1 MVFLL
6 IYVGFLLFDYH
17 PEVKTSSTVIMIT
30 VGNKNDFIKV
40 TITELLIIICVSVY
54 LVGEVREVKLVSIHT
69 LLIFTFFIL

>member
-1 MVFLL
+1 
-6 IYVGFLLFDYH
+6 
-17 PEVKTSSTVIMIT
+17 MIT

-69 LLIFTFFIL
+69 FLIFTFS

>member
-1 MVFLL
+1 
-6 IYVGFLLFDYH
+6 
-17 PEVKTSSTVIMIT
+17 MIT

-69 LLIFTFFIL
+69 LLTFTFS